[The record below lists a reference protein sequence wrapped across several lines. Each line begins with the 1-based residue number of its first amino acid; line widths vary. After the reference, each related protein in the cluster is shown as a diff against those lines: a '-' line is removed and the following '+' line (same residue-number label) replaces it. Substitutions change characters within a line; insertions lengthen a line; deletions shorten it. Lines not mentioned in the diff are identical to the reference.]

1 MAKNQLTK
9 DERERYSRQMIIPGF
24 GEDGQLKLKN
34 SHVVVAGLGGLGSPA
49 ALYLVAAGVRH
60 LTIIDAQRVELSNLN
75 RQVLHWQADINR
87 SKAESAVGKLSA
99 LNPDAKIDSRLEKLT
114 SKNIGKLLKD
124 ADVVVDGMDNYPARY
139 LINEVCVRGRIPF
152 VHGAIEGFIGQLS
165 TILPGR
171 GPCLK
176 CIIPKEPPR
185 KPVFPVLGATP
196 GVIGC
201 LEAME
206 AIKLITGV
214 GEPLV
219 GRMVIFNGKDMKFD
233 EMVVKRNPECA
244 VCGEY
249 STSL

>member
-1 MAKNQLTK
+1 MTKKQLTK

-24 GEDGQLKLKN
+24 GEGGQLKLKN
-34 SHVVVAGLGGLGSPA
+34 SHVVIAGLGGLGSPA
-49 ALYLVAAGVRH
+49 ALYLVAAGVGH
-60 LTIIDAQRVELSNLN
+60 LTILDAQRVELSNLN
-75 RQVLHWQADINR
+75 RQVLHWHADIDR

-99 LNPDAKIDSRLEKLT
+99 LNPDAKIDSMVKKLT
-114 SKNIGKLLKD
+114 SKNTKKLLKD
-124 ADVVVDGMDNYPARY
+124 ADVVLDGMDNYPARY
-139 LINEVCVRGRIPF
+139 LINEACVRRRIPF

-165 TILPGR
+165 TIFPGR

-176 CIIPKEPPR
+176 CIIPKEPPK

-206 AIKLITGV
+206 AIKLITGI

-233 EMVVKRNPECA
+233 EMVVKRNPKCA
-244 VCGEY
+244 VCGDL
-249 STSL
+249 TS